1 MQRLEELFLLDAD
14 VGVVHANDLVLF
26 ALLGEIFETSWDRLN
41 GLVQRVAVSDLR
53 RFLEFLDAQRVGR

>member
-14 VGVVHANDLVLF
+14 VGIVHANDLVLF

-41 GLVQRVAVSDLR
+41 GLV
-53 RFLEFLDAQRVGR
+53 